1 MMNKMLNGKKIL
13 VKKMERNDLKGLGV
27 SKNVL
32 DAYSDSGVDVYQ
44 HAEQKDRFFISLAGE
59 MWEEDIDGVE
69 FYLLGVSEIMEVK
82 E

>member
-13 VKKMERNDLKGLGV
+13 VEKMEWNDLKELNV
-27 SKNVL
+27 PKSVL
-32 DAYSDSGVDVYQ
+32 DAYNNCDINVYQ

-59 MWEEDIDGVE
+59 MWKKTLDVV
-69 FYLLGVSEIMEVK
+69 YEIMEVK